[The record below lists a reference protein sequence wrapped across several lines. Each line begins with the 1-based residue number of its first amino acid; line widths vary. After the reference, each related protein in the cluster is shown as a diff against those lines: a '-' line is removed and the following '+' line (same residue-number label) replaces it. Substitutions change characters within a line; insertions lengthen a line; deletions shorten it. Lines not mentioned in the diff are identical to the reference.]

1 MSAAFLV
8 CVIRRRA
15 AMAVFMRAE
24 NNIPGR
30 IMSKVEACQRRMKR
44 NRKHKMVVPLSNYDR
59 SGGSKED
66 DDNDDWSKVEES
78 KASMKP
84 GAARKRRTKAKKQKR
99 MLFSALMKTAIAARR
114 RITQTRKAALMLD
127 LFPDESSFSF
137 QRVLAVERANAEF
150 KKRVN
155 LQKKTKAVTRMQ
167 VIYRKRQSS
176 RLLEK
181 MKLKVS
187 CIGCYNVLLYR
198 IAKWTLAVLSWKR
211 VT

>member
-1 MSAAFLV
+1 MLTGVLSRVYENGEVDV
-8 CVIRRRA
+8 CVPPN
-15 AMAVFMRAE
+15 V
-24 NNIPGR
+24 PGR

-44 NRKHKMVVPLSNYDR
+44 NRKHKMVVPLSNYDQ

-155 LQKKTKAVTRMQ
+155 LQKKVCLCGKVVIRVGVSVVGMPITSKKQCITRE
-167 VIYRKRQSS
+167 
-176 RLLEK
+176 L
-181 MKLKVS
+181 
-187 CIGCYNVLLYR
+187 IGVLL
-198 IAKWTLAVLSWKR
+198 AK
-211 VT
+211 